1 METMNILRGA
11 PLCMSFSKW
20 NVGGKGHTKRHR
32 GVTLLLELPDSTPCR
47 GAHPRGRHMTSSKKS
62 CVEPS
67 QLMLD
72 NEVVPFGVQAS
83 WYTSKA
89 LVCPKVTV
97 ETKNS

>member
-1 METMNILRGA
+1 
-11 PLCMSFSKW
+11 
-20 NVGGKGHTKRHR
+20 
-32 GVTLLLELPDSTPCR
+32 
-47 GAHPRGRHMTSSKKS
+47 MTSSKKS